1 MKKVF
6 KVLDFIVMCA
16 VMAVFGFK
24 QGVRVSALESEVEYL
39 QFMDSLQS
47 SRIDLLREHVFMAD
61 SMLLEAIKAT
71 KEP

>member
-6 KVLDFIVMCA
+6 NFLVFIVMCA

-24 QGVRVSALESEVEYL
+24 QGVKVNALDSKVEYL
-39 QFMDSLQS
+39 QFMDSLQN

-61 SMLLEAIKAT
+61 SMLLEAIKTT